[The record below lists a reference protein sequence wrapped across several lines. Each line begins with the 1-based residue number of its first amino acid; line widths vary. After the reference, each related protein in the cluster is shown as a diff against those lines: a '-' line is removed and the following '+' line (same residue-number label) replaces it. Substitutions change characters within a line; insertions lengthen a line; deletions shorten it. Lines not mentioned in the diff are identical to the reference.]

1 MTGMYGKLPRYVYL
15 NDKKFFINT
24 DFRIFIDFEEEMQ
37 GGNKTDAMIKVL
49 QRFYPAFFDILNQKL
64 YEEAVK
70 KFVWFY
76 KCGKNREYKKEK
88 GSINQAQIFN
98 YRYDDIYIWGA
109 FNMYFKVDLTRDYIH
124 WWKFRAMWLSIPND
138 SQFNKIKSYRAYDGK
153 NQNLIDLRE
162 YYKLPL
168 SQSEINNQVRQAQIY
183 EMAKKLSEKR

>member
-1 MTGMYGKLPRYVYL
+1 MTGMYGKVPRYVYL
-15 NDKKFFINT
+15 IDKKFFINT

-37 GGNKTDAMIKVL
+37 GENKTDAMIKVL
-49 QRFYPAFFDILNQKL
+49 QKFYPAFFDILNQKL

-98 YRYDDIYIWGA
+98 YRYDDLYIWGA